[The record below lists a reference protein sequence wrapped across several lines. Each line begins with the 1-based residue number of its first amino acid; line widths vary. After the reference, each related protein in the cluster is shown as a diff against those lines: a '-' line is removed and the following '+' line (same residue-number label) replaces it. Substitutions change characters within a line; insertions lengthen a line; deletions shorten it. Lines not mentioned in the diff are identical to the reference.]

1 MYEYCY
7 KYKRFKYHM
16 PSSIRDLPENIQHIL
31 DIYCSSLDSQS
42 LSVLIQCALD
52 MTDTTKSEATWA
64 MPDARIAS
72 IVSHGLAMI
81 NPSMTLDITNPSI
94 LDILESDTS
103 SDDDA
108 CDSPDTEECDG
119 GLLLRSQSCATTPR
133 LPKSI
138 IAKWDPAQMPK

>member
-1 MYEYCY
+1 MYKYCY
-7 KYKRFKYHM
+7 KYKHFKYYM
-16 PSSIRDLPENIQHIL
+16 SSLSISDLPDTIQRIL
-31 DIYCSSLDSQS
+31 EIYLVSLDSQS
-42 LSVLIQCALD
+42 LSVLVQCALD

-81 NPSMTLDITNPSI
+81 NPTMTLDIIDPSI
-94 LDILESDTS
+94 LDLDTS

-119 GLLLRSQSCATTPR
+119 SLLTRSQSCATTPR

-138 IAKWDPAQMPK
+138 IAKWDPKQMPK